1 MRAAGV
7 GGAVPGV
14 RASFAAAAVTLAAIG
29 SLLLC
34 VLFFGHGP
42 ADDSLFWIGG
52 SAVLLVAVA
61 VGASMLGA
69 LPRPSAGRSGTLVIV
84 LLFAL
89 AVWSGLSI
97 LWSIEPD
104 RSWAYLNRELV
115 YVAFAVL
122 GVYAGSLARVRAL
135 AGTLAILLGLVFAW
149 ALLGKIVPGLYDD
162 YGRVARLRAPI
173 GYWNALALLGDAA
186 LPLGMWIAARRG
198 SSHWVRAA
206 GVLLLYGAMVSM
218 LLTYSRGGLVVGAV
232 AVAVWLWIGTGRI
245 ESLATLAIS
254 APVALLVFAFA
265 NTLSG
270 IAGNGVARATRAHD
284 GRLFAV
290 ALVVGATV
298 VVGAAYL
305 SARREEEH
313 PISDATELRF
323 VRLAVGGATGLVVGL
338 FLVSLVRAGGPVD
351 WVNARWHE
359 FSSPVQLN
367 QDPARLRSLSSNNR
381 WTWWK
386 EAANAFADHPV
397 QGTGAGSFRF
407 VHQPRYAG
415 DSVVEPHNLPLQDLA
430 ETGLVG
436 FLLATGAAFFAVL
449 AIRSALR
456 RLEGEDLAAAAAL
469 AVGVVAYLLH
479 ALIDFD
485 WDFVA
490 VTAPVLL
497 AIGALAAAG
506 RPLRR
511 PEPPTL
517 TDGVVT
523 VAALA
528 LSLGIV
534 YSLAAPWLAD
544 RRVGAAIS
552 AAEKGDVS
560 GWIAAAKEANSLD
573 PLSVDALFYWAAGE
587 TTKQTR
593 ASRILAGRLY
603 QQATQL
609 EPRNP
614 DTWYQLGL
622 YELNTLDA
630 PQAAFRDL
638 NHSYTLDPFGPL
650 GQACSPLDLAR
661 RKAEGKKF
669 SCRSPRPGAHP

>member
-7 GGAVPGV
+7 GAV
-14 RASFAAAAVTLAAIG
+14 SLAAIG
-29 SLLLC
+29 SLLFC

-42 ADDSLFWIGG
+42 ADDSLVWIGG
-52 SAVLLVAVA
+52 FAVLGVAVA
-61 VGASMLGA
+61 VAGSMLGA
-69 LPRPSAGRSGTLVIV
+69 LPRPSAGRSGTLVIA
-84 LLFAL
+84 LLLGL

-104 RSWAYLNRELV
+104 RSWSYLNRELV
-115 YVAFAVL
+115 YVAFAIL
-122 GVYAGSLARVRAL
+122 GVYAGSLARVRVL
-135 AGTLAILLGLVFAW
+135 AAALAILLGLVFAW
-149 ALLGKIVPGLYDD
+149 ALLGKILPGLYED

-198 SSHWVRAA
+198 TSHWLRVA

-232 AVAVWLWIGTGRI
+232 AVVLWLWIGTGRI
-245 ESLATLAIS
+245 ESLAALGIS
-254 APVALLVFAFA
+254 APAALLVFAFA
-265 NTLSG
+265 HTLSG
-270 IAGNGVARATRAHD
+270 VAGNGVTRAARAHD

-290 ALVVGATV
+290 ALVVGAV
-298 VVGAAYL
+298 AVGWAAFW
-305 SARREEEH
+305 SARAEEEH
-313 PISDATELRF
+313 PISDTTERRF
-323 VRLAVGGATGLVVGL
+323 VRFAVGGAAGLVAGL
-338 FLVSLVRAGGPVD
+338 LLVSVVRAGGPSD
-351 WVNARWHE
+351 WIDARWHE

-367 QDPARLRSLSSNNR
+367 QDPGRLRSLSSNNR

-397 QGTGAGSFRF
+397 QGTGAGAFRF
-407 VHQPRYAG
+407 VHTPRYAG

-436 FLLATGAAFFAVL
+436 FLLAMGSAFFAVL
-449 AIRSALR
+449 AIRSTLR
-456 RLEGEDLAAAAAL
+456 RLEGDDRAAAAAL
-469 AVGVVAYLLH
+469 AVGIVAYLLH

-497 AIGALAAAG
+497 AVGALAAAG
-506 RPLRR
+506 RPVRR
-511 PEPPTL
+511 AMRPTL
-517 TDGVVT
+517 TDGVVA

-528 LSLGIV
+528 LSLGVV

-552 AAEKGDVS
+552 AAEKGNVA
-560 GWIAAAKEANSLD
+560 GWIAAAKEAHSLN
-573 PLSVDALFYWAAGE
+573 PLSVDPLFYWASAE
-587 TTKQTR
+587 TARQTR
-593 ASRILAGRLY
+593 ASRIQAGRLY

-650 GQACSPLDLAR
+650 GQPCSPLDLAR

-669 SCRSPRPGAHP
+669 SCR

>member
-7 GGAVPGV
+7 GGAV
-14 RASFAAAAVTLAAIG
+14 SLAAVG
-29 SLLLC
+29 SLLFC

-42 ADDSLFWIGG
+42 ADDSLVWIGG

-61 VGASMLGA
+61 VGGSMLGA
-69 LPRPSAGRSGTLVIV
+69 LPRPSAGRSGTLVV
-84 LLFAL
+84 ALLFGL

-122 GVYAGSLARVRAL
+122 GVYAGSLVRVRLL
-135 AGTLAILLGLVFAW
+135 AGALAILLGLVFAW
-149 ALLGKIVPGLYDD
+149 ALLGKILPGLYDD

-186 LPLGMWIAARRG
+186 LPLGMWIAAQRD
-198 SSHWVRAA
+198 SSHWRRAA

-232 AVAVWLWIGTGRI
+232 AVALWLLIGTGRI
-245 ESLATLAIS
+245 ESLAALGIS
-254 APVALLVFAFA
+254 APAALLVFAFA
-265 NTLSG
+265 HTLSG
-270 IAGNGVARATRAHD
+270 VAGNGVTRATRAHD

-290 ALVVGATV
+290 ALVVGAV
-298 VVGAAYL
+298 AVGWAAHR
-305 SARREEEH
+305 SARTEEER
-313 PISDATELRF
+313 PISDATERRF
-323 VRLAVGGATGLVVGL
+323 VRFAVGGATGLVVGL

-367 QDPARLRSLSSNNR
+367 QDPARLRSFSSNNR

-386 EAANAFADHPV
+386 EAVTAFADHPV

-407 VHQPRYAG
+407 VHKPRYAG
-415 DSVVEPHNLPLQDLA
+415 DSVVEPHNLALQDLA

-436 FLLATGAAFFAVL
+436 FALAIGAAFFAVL

-456 RLEGEDLAAAAAL
+456 RLEGDDRAAAAAL

-506 RPLRR
+506 RPLRWAER
-511 PEPPTL
+511 PTL
-517 TDGVVT
+517 TDGVVA

-552 AAEKGDVS
+552 AAEKGDIA
-560 GWIAAAKEANSLD
+560 GWIADAKQAHSLD
-573 PLSVDALFYWAAGE
+573 PLSVDALFYWASGE

-593 ASRILAGRLY
+593 ASRIQAGRLY

-614 DTWYQLGL
+614 DPWYQLGL
-622 YELNTLDA
+622 FELNTLDA

-650 GQACSPLDLAR
+650 GQPCSPLDLAR
-661 RKAEGKKF
+661 RKAEGKTF
-669 SCRSPRPGAHP
+669 SCRSPQPGGRP

>member
-7 GGAVPGV
+7 GGAV
-14 RASFAAAAVTLAAIG
+14 SLAAIG
-29 SLLLC
+29 SLLFC

-52 SAVLLVAVA
+52 SAVLLVAITVA
-61 VGASMLGA
+61 GSMLGA
-69 LPRPSAGRSGTLVIV
+69 LPRPSAGRSGTLVIA

-115 YVAFAVL
+115 YVAFAML
-122 GVYAGSLARVRAL
+122 GVYAGLLARVRVL
-135 AGTLAILLGLVFAW
+135 AAALAILLGLVFAW
-149 ALLGKIVPGLYDD
+149 ALLGKIVPGLYED
-162 YGRVARLRAPI
+162 YGRVARLRAPV

-198 SSHWVRAA
+198 SSHWLRAA

-232 AVAVWLWIGTGRI
+232 AVALWLWIGTGRI
-245 ESLATLAIS
+245 ESLGALGIS
-254 APVALLVFAFA
+254 APAALLVFAFA
-265 NTLSG
+265 HTLSG
-270 IAGNGVARATRAHD
+270 VAGNGVTRAMRAHD

-290 ALVVGATV
+290 ALVVGAV
-298 VVGAAYL
+298 AVGWAAYW
-305 SARREEEH
+305 SARAEEEH
-313 PISDATELRF
+313 PISDATERRF
-323 VRLAVGGATGLVVGL
+323 IRFAVGGVAGLVAGL
-338 FLVSLVRAGGPVD
+338 LLVSVVRAGGPGD
-351 WVNARWHE
+351 WIDARWHE

-367 QDPARLRSLSSNNR
+367 QDPARLRSFSSNNR

-415 DSVVEPHNLPLQDLA
+415 DSVVEPHNLALQDLA

-436 FLLATGAAFFAVL
+436 FLLAMGSAFFAVL

-456 RLEGEDLAAAAAL
+456 RLDGDDRAAAAAL
-469 AVGVVAYLLH
+469 AVGIVAYLLH

-497 AIGALAAAG
+497 AVGALAAAG
-506 RPLRR
+506 RPVGWAVR
-511 PEPPTL
+511 PTL
-517 TDGVVT
+517 TDGVVA

-528 LSLGIV
+528 LSLGVV

-552 AAEKGDVS
+552 AAEQGNVA
-560 GWIAAAKEANSLD
+560 GWIAAAKEAQSLN
-573 PLSVDALFYWAAGE
+573 PLSVDPLFYWASGE
-587 TTKQTR
+587 TARQTR
-593 ASRILAGRLY
+593 ASRIQAGRLY

-650 GQACSPLDLAR
+650 AQRCSPLDLAR

-669 SCRSPRPGAHP
+669 SCR

>member
-7 GGAVPGV
+7 GGAV
-14 RASFAAAAVTLAAIG
+14 SLAAIG
-29 SLLLC
+29 SLLFC

-52 SAVLLVAVA
+52 SAVLLVAVTVA
-61 VGASMLGA
+61 GSILGV
-69 LPRPSAGRSGTLVIV
+69 LPRPSVGRWGTLVIA

-115 YVAFAVL
+115 YVAFAIL
-122 GVYAGSLARVRAL
+122 GVYAGSLARVRML
-135 AGTLAILLGLVFAW
+135 AGALAILLGLVFAW
-149 ALLGKIVPGLYDD
+149 ALLAKIVPGLYED

-198 SSHWVRAA
+198 TSHWLRAA

-232 AVAVWLWIGTGRI
+232 AVALWLLIGTGRI
-245 ESLATLAIS
+245 ESLAALGIS
-254 APVALLVFAFA
+254 APAALLVFAFA
-265 NTLSG
+265 HTLSG
-270 IAGNGVARATRAHD
+270 VAGNGVTRAVRAHD

-290 ALVVGATV
+290 ALVAGAVAVGW
-298 VVGAAYL
+298 AAYR
-305 SARREEEH
+305 SARAEEEH
-313 PISDATELRF
+313 PISDATERRF
-323 VRLAVGGATGLVVGL
+323 VRLAVGGAAGLVAGL
-338 FLVSLVRAGGPVD
+338 FLVSLVRAGGPGD
-351 WVNARWHE
+351 WIDARWHE

-367 QDPARLRSLSSNNR
+367 QDPARLRSFSSNNR

-407 VHQPRYAG
+407 VHRPRYAG

-436 FLLATGAAFFAVL
+436 FSLAIGAAFFAVL

-456 RLEGEDLAAAAAL
+456 RLEGDDRAAAAAL
-469 AVGVVAYLLH
+469 AVGIFAYLLH

-485 WDFVA
+485 WDFIA

-497 AIGALAAAG
+497 AIGALGAAG

-511 PEPPTL
+511 AERPTL
-517 TDGVVT
+517 TDGVVA

-552 AAEKGDVS
+552 AAERGDVD
-560 GWIAAAKEANSLD
+560 GWIAAAKEAHSLN
-573 PLSVDALFYWAAGE
+573 PLSVDPLFYWASGE
-587 TTKQTR
+587 TARRTR
-593 ASRILAGRLY
+593 KSRIRAGRLY
-603 QQATQL
+603 LQATEL

-630 PQAAFRDL
+630 PQAAYRDL
-638 NHSYTLDPFGPL
+638 NRSYTLDRFGPL
-650 GQACSPLDLAR
+650 GQPCSPLDLAR
-661 RKAEGKKF
+661 RKAEGKSF
-669 SCRSPRPGAHP
+669 SCR

>member
-7 GGAVPGV
+7 GGAVC
-14 RASFAAAAVTLAAIG
+14 LAAIG
-29 SLLLC
+29 FLLFC

-52 SAVLLVAVA
+52 TAVLVVAVA
-61 VGASMLGA
+61 VGGSLLGA
-69 LPRPSAGRSGTLVIV
+69 LPRSGAGRSGTLVV
-84 LLFAL
+84 ALLFGL
-89 AVWSGLSI
+89 AVWSGISI

-115 YVAFAVL
+115 YVAFVVL
-122 GVYAGSLARVRAL
+122 GVYAGSLARVRVL
-135 AGTLAILLGLVFAW
+135 AGALAILLGLVFAW

-173 GYWNALALLGDAA
+173 GYWNALSLLGDAT

-198 SSHWVRAA
+198 ASHRVRAA

-232 AVAVWLWIGTGRI
+232 AVAVWLLIGTGRI
-245 ESLATLAIS
+245 ESLAALGIS
-254 APVALLVFAFA
+254 APAALLVFAYA
-265 NTLSG
+265 HTLAG
-270 IAGNGVARATRAHD
+270 VAGNGVSRATRAHD

-290 ALVVGATV
+290 ALVVGAAAV
-298 VVGAAYL
+298 VWAAL
-305 SARREEEH
+305 RSARWEEAH
-313 PISDATELRF
+313 PISDATERRF
-323 VRLAVGGATGLVVGL
+323 VRLAVGAVAGLVAGL
-338 FLVSLVRAGGPVD
+338 LLVSLVRAGGPSAWVD
-351 WVNARWHE
+351 ARWHE
-359 FSSPVQLN
+359 FSSPAQLN
-367 QDPARLRSLSSNNR
+367 QDPARLRSFSSNNR

-386 EAANAFADHPV
+386 EAANTFADHPV
-397 QGTGAGSFRF
+397 QGIGAGAFRF
-407 VHQPRYAG
+407 VHKPRFQG
-415 DSVVEPHNLPLQDLA
+415 DSVVEPHNLALQDLA

-436 FLLATGAAFFAVL
+436 FLLAIGAALCAVL

-456 RLEGEDLAAAAAL
+456 RLEGDDRTAAAAL
-469 AVGVVAYLLH
+469 AVGVIAYLLH

-506 RPLRR
+506 RPLRWAER
-511 PEPPTL
+511 PSL
-517 TDGVVT
+517 TDGVVA
-523 VAALA
+523 VSVLA

-534 YSLAAPWLAD
+534 YSLVAPWLAD

-552 AAEKGDVS
+552 AAEKGDVA
-560 GWIAAAKEANSLD
+560 GWIAAAKEAHSLD

-593 ASRILAGRLY
+593 ASRVEAGRLY
-603 QQATQL
+603 KQATEL

-638 NHSYTLDPFGPL
+638 NRSYTLDRFGPL
-650 GQACSPLDLAR
+650 GQPCSPLDLAR

-669 SCRSPRPGAHP
+669 SCRSPQQGARP

>member
-7 GGAVPGV
+7 GGAVC
-14 RASFAAAAVTLAAIG
+14 LAAIG
-29 SLLLC
+29 FLLFS

-42 ADDSLFWIGG
+42 GDDSLFWIGG
-52 SAVLLVAVA
+52 SAVLLVAIA
-61 VGASMLGA
+61 IGGSMVGA
-69 LPRPSAGRSGTLVIV
+69 LPRPSAGRSGSLVV
-84 LLFAL
+84 ALLFGF

-122 GVYAGSLARVRAL
+122 GVYAGSLVRVRVL
-135 AGTLAILLGLVFAW
+135 AGALAILLGLVFAW
-149 ALLGKIVPGLYDD
+149 ALLGKIVPGLYED

-186 LPLGMWIAARRG
+186 LPLGMWVAARRG
-198 SSHWVRAA
+198 SSHRVRAA

-218 LLTYSRGGLVVGAV
+218 LLTYSRGGLVVGVV
-232 AVAVWLWIGTGRI
+232 AVAVWLLIGTGRI
-245 ESLATLAIS
+245 ESLAALAVS
-254 APVALLVFAFA
+254 APVALLVFAYA
-265 NTLSG
+265 HTLSG
-270 IAGNGVARATRAHD
+270 VAGDGVSRATRAHD

-290 ALVVGATV
+290 ALVVGAAV
-298 VVGAAYL
+298 VVWTAL
-305 SARREEEH
+305 WSARWEEAH
-313 PISDATELRF
+313 PISDASERRF
-323 VRLAVGGATGLVVGL
+323 VRLAVGGAAGLVVGL
-338 FLVSLVRAGGPVD
+338 LLVSVARAGGPGD
-351 WVNARWHE
+351 WIDARWHE

-367 QDPARLRSLSSNNR
+367 QDPARLRSISSNNR

-386 EAANAFADHPV
+386 EAASTFGDHPV
-397 QGTGAGSFRF
+397 QGTGAGAFRF
-407 VHQPRYAG
+407 VHTPRYEG
-415 DSVVEPHNLPLQDLA
+415 DSVLEPHNLALQDLA

-436 FLLATGAAFFAVL
+436 FLLAIGSAFFAVL

-456 RLEGEDLAAAAAL
+456 RLEGEDRAAAAAL
-469 AVGVVAYLLH
+469 AVGIIAYLLH

-497 AIGALAAAG
+497 AVGALAAAG
-506 RPLRR
+506 RQSRWAER
-511 PEPPTL
+511 PTL
-517 TDGVVT
+517 MDGF
-523 VAALA
+523 VAIAGLA
-528 LSLGIV
+528 LSLGVV

-544 RRVGAAIS
+544 RRVDAAIS
-552 AAEKGDVS
+552 AAEKGDVM
-560 GWIAAAKEANSLD
+560 GWIAAAKEAHSLN
-573 PLSVDALFYWAAGE
+573 PLSVDPLFYWASGE
-587 TTKQTR
+587 TAHQTR
-593 ASRILAGRLY
+593 ASRVEAGRLY

-630 PQAAFRDL
+630 PQAALRDL
-638 NHSYTLDPFGPL
+638 NRSYTLNRFGPL
-650 GQACSPLDLAR
+650 GQPCSPLDVAR

-669 SCRSPRPGAHP
+669 SCR